1 MSDAASQDGSP
12 HQNVE
17 LFPDGPYVR
26 SGAGSEPDRHV
37 VGVRV
42 LDVIQHE
49 MRLLVAQAGDLGA
62 LVEIVGLESLELEV
76 EQEVGLDGSIA
87 AVLGPILLDYA
98 AQMGLPPLPAALS
111 IAIGSSLVFFPYQSA
126 PFVLAYS
133 FRYVRM
139 GQFILL
145 MTLMSVLTLLILVP
159 LNLLYWRLIGLI

>member
-1 MSDAASQDGSP
+1 MGYAIEQAELSTVLASRLTQWLDLSGISP
-12 HQNVE
+12 T
-17 LFPDGPYVR
+17 FR
-26 SGAGSEPDRHV
+26 
-37 VGVRV
+37 
-42 LDVIQHE
+42 I
-49 MRLLVAQAGDLGA
+49 GA
-62 LVEIVGLESLELEV
+62 LTYLLLPFDF
-76 EQEVGLDGSIA
+76 LADTAAIA